1 MSPSTLPPL
10 FPRPALSVR
19 RLLALLAMALLP
31 ACAPLLPAPGQ
42 GPMPANWIGKIT
54 SIEGRNAFVDPG
66 NRGAGRPAQ
75 LGQAVLAGDRFY
87 TGPGTRMKVEF
98 AGGGYM
104 ELDENTD
111 PSLFQ
116 DLNCLLISLFNS
128 GRIFVDKS
136 AACVESLGTRSQQF
150 SKVIYAVMPA
160 GPYVQITVADGEVR
174 TLRPVVATA
183 PKGWR
188 IDMNSRALLGQGR
201 PYPVSDEVVREAIGW
216 TLYYRNQQR
225 ATPNAPSA
233 LSFEFPMF
241 RFPMNRPR
249 QELPSDSQTPSDSQP
264 PSKSSPLLR
273 YRPPSTYQPPST
285 YPPLR

>member
-1 MSPSTLPPL
+1 MNPSTLLSQPARTL
-10 FPRPALSVR
+10 PALI
-19 RLLALLAMALLP
+19 LMALLS
-31 ACAPLLPAPGQ
+31 ACAPLLPPPGPDQGQ
-42 GPMPANWIGKIT
+42 GQPPPRWAGRIT

-66 NRGAGRPAQ
+66 NSGAGRPAQ
-75 LGQAVLAGDRFY
+75 TGQTLLAGDRFY

-116 DLNCLLISLFNS
+116 DLNCLVISLFRS

-150 SKVIYAVMPA
+150 SKVVYAVMPA

-174 TLRPVVATA
+174 TLQPVVAIA

-188 IDMNSRALLGQGR
+188 IDMNNRAILGDGR
-201 PYPVSDEVVREAIGW
+201 PYRVSDEVIREAIGW

-225 ATPNAPSA
+225 S
-233 LSFEFPMF
+233 
-241 RFPMNRPR
+241 
-249 QELPSDSQTPSDSQP
+249 TPSFDFPVIRLPPPRYSPPERSMQP
-264 PSKSSPLLR
+264 R
-273 YRPPSTYQPPST
+273 HGN
-285 YPPLR
+285 